1 MSLGKFFTG
10 EMPVHDTTIRPDCHS
25 SQPDAT
31 SVSADKLDIA
41 MGSLC
46 LEEESAAGDPYD
58 LPPITLDERL
68 PVPPLPEWLQAKP
81 VEAADSSSA
90 KLHAELDDD
99 DLANELS
106 HLMAKE
112 ELAD

>member
-10 EMPVHDTTIRPDCHS
+10 EMPVHDTTI
-25 SQPDAT
+25 QPDDCPSSEAA

-46 LEEESAAGDPYD
+46 LETAAGDPYD
-58 LPPITLDERL
+58 MPTLTLDESL
-68 PVPPLPEWLQAKP
+68 LVPPLPEWLQAKP

-90 KLHAELDDD
+90 AAELEDD
-99 DLANELS
+99 DLAKQLGHIMS
-106 HLMAKE
+106 KE